1 MADITVVGGVNVD
14 IQGFPKDKL
23 IYKDSNIGNV
33 NISLGGVGRNIAE
46 NLVKLGVCTRLISII
61 GDDIY
66 GEKILDEAD
75 KIGLDMRDSII
86 LKGENTSIYLS
97 ILDELGDMVLA
108 ISSMDIYD
116 SMSID
121 FIKEK
126 KDIIESSKICI
137 VDTNIPKDVIEYMVT
152 DFKGVDFFLDT
163 VSTAKTK
170 KVKDII
176 GYFHTI
182 KPNKL
187 EVEILTG
194 IKIEDQEDLLK
205 AAHYLH
211 NRGVKRVFITLGKD
225 GVFYSDGVLVGHIES
240 PDIRVINA
248 TGAGD
253 AFVAALAYG
262 HLEYI
267 TTDEM
272 AKLSMAASICTLSHK
287 DTINPNMSI
296 DRIKSIVKEIK

>member
-14 IQGFPKDKL
+14 IQGFPRDKL

-121 FIKEK
+121 FIREK

-152 DFKGVDFFLDT
+152 DFKGVDFF
-163 VSTAKTK
+163 S
-170 KVKDII
+170 
-176 GYFHTI
+176 
-182 KPNKL
+182 
-187 EVEILTG
+187 
-194 IKIEDQEDLLK
+194 
-205 AAHYLH
+205 
-211 NRGVKRVFITLGKD
+211 
-225 GVFYSDGVLVGHIES
+225 
-240 PDIRVINA
+240 
-248 TGAGD
+248 
-253 AFVAALAYG
+253 
-262 HLEYI
+262 
-267 TTDEM
+267 
-272 AKLSMAASICTLSHK
+272 
-287 DTINPNMSI
+287 
-296 DRIKSIVKEIK
+296 